1 MMKTGALSSCVS
13 HGLGIMLAALAT
25 LVPAPAGWAAP
36 AARAE
41 QAEKAE
47 QAVPAAPDGVRPA
60 LTLDDFSSPK
70 ARSGRPQLA
79 PGSRDA
85 MREEAFRRA
94 REQREAER
102 AALAEQAERS
112 RVHRHGEH
120 ARLTRV
126 EQETLWGRDRR
137 QHTVGMSGGCRA
149 PASIAPCAALGVA
162 SQEKKNG
169 PDVAEGNPVN
179 PLTGH
184 KYQVELDAAPADG
197 VLGLEIRRHYSSA
210 LGAVANPVGRGW
222 MLSYDTRLYAVGN
235 SLQIIQ
241 ADGNRLIFQRPPP
254 AADKA
259 SGSTSGDGMSV
270 PAAGYLRQ
278 PWRPDWLRSSSR
290 PMCVAPDGEKRL
302 LRSIL
307 APRQETTPVCTGQ
320 ADEDGEVLLL
330 ASGYRWRWPSGRELD
345 FDAAGF
351 LVMIREPKAGAAVSG
366 ASSSA
371 GAGVCW
377 AQAVSCSV
385 SRFRPRRSSS
395 RSPISGRP
403 PR

>member
-13 HGLGIMLAALAT
+13 HGLGVMLAAVAT

-47 QAVPAAPDGVRPA
+47 QAEPAAPDGVRPA

-70 ARSGRPQLA
+70 ARSGRPQPA

-102 AALAEQAERS
+102 AAQAEQAERS

-149 PASIAPCAALGVA
+149 PAAIAPCAALGVA

-222 MLSYDTRLYAVGN
+222 MLSYDTRLYVVGN

-241 ADGNRLIFQRPPP
+241 ADGNRLIFQRPSP
-254 AADKA
+254 AAD
-259 SGSTSGDGMSV
+259 
-270 PAAGYLRQ
+270 R
-278 PWRPDWLRSSSR
+278 
-290 PMCVAPDGEKRL
+290 
-302 LRSIL
+302 
-307 APRQETTPVCTGQ
+307 
-320 ADEDGEVLLL
+320 
-330 ASGYRWRWPSGRELD
+330 
-345 FDAAGF
+345 
-351 LVMIREPKAGAAVSG
+351 
-366 ASSSA
+366 
-371 GAGVCW
+371 GAG
-377 AQAVSCSV
+377 
-385 SRFRPRRSSS
+385 RN
-395 RSPISGRP
+395 
-403 PR
+403 